1 MDSLIQLLQ
10 NNPLV
15 ILIMFVIS
23 LISGIIGIYI
33 GWRKFYEDVLSKRV
47 TLPVYA
53 YLVIF
58 FFVALLIIFWP
69 AVEDRPKKLRT
80 IEREAFGVQRVIV
93 DGKRFVNCTF
103 RKTEL
108 VFRGEA
114 SSAIENCTLIK
125 PSLTFDGPAATTARI
140 LRSLYKVPQLQP
152 FIENTFK
159 AIKEDKL
166 PRAIPPS
173 DAAND

>member
-1 MDSLIQLLQ
+1 MDSLTQLLQ

-23 LISGIIGIYI
+23 LLSGIIGISI
-33 GWRKFYEDVLSKRV
+33 GWRKFYDDVLSKRV

-80 IEREAFGVQRVIV
+80 IEGESFGVQRIIV
-93 DGKRFVNCTF
+93 DGKRFANCTF

-108 VFRGEA
+108 VFRGE
-114 SSAIENCTLIK
+114 SSSVLENCTLIK
-125 PSLTFDGPAATTARI
+125 PSLTLDGPAATTVRI

-152 FIENTFK
+152 FIENTFT

-166 PRAIPPS
+166 PIAIPPS